1 MEIIDT
7 EFFISSGV
15 RAQQLERVRGAHV
28 FASNTLDVLSVA
40 IDLGPGLQW
49 RDRTVLVSCKWVK
62 SQELRNIGT
71 EWQSFLVSRFS

>member
-49 RDRTVLVSCKWVK
+49 RDRTVLVHAS
-62 SQELRNIGT
+62 G
-71 EWQSFLVSRFS
+71 